1 VANTR
6 TTYVVGY
13 VTLTDKAKGEARFTE
28 QRKAFRFMADLI
40 VSGYAEMTLKVERKP
55 S

>member
-1 VANTR
+1 MR

-13 VTLTDKAKGEARFTE
+13 ITLTNPARATARFTE
-28 QRKAFRFMADLI
+28 QRKAFHFMADLI
-40 VSGYAEMTLKVERKP
+40 ASGHVEMTLKVERKP

>member
-1 VANTR
+1 MK

-13 VTLTDKAKGEARFTE
+13 TFQGGCASTARFTE
-28 QRKAFRFMADLI
+28 QRKAFHFMADLI
-40 VSGYAEMTLKVERKP
+40 ASGYAEMTLKVERKP